1 MPPVI
6 LKDMIIAI
14 IEDEKEIRELYK
26 SIIFKRFPECT
37 QIIEASSMSE
47 GVSLLK
53 QNNPD
58 VLILDIDLKDGTG
71 FDVLK
76 EIKPY
81 NFSLI
86 FSTAFNEYAI
96 NAIKFSALDYIL
108 KPIDEEEFCSAID
121 KAISLKEKQSL
132 ESQLRNFFEQYEKNN
147 QSKKLVL
154 KTAGEFNIVD
164 ICDIV
169 YCQSDN
175 SYTTFYFSNNES
187 IIVSKGMKEY
197 EDLLCEYNFFRPHN
211 SYMVNLNF
219 VKKLDKSDGGF
230 LILKTGK
237 EIPVSIRKKAR
248 LISVLDGL

>member
-1 MPPVI
+1 
-6 LKDMIIAI
+6 MIIAI

-26 SIIFKRFPECT
+26 SIITKKIPECSK
-37 QIIEASSMSE
+37 IIEASSKAE
-47 GVSLLK
+47 GVKLLK

-58 VLILDIDLKDGTG
+58 ILILDIDLKDGSG

-76 EIKPY
+76 EVNPFS
-81 NFSLI
+81 FSLI

-108 KPIDEEEFCSAID
+108 KPIDEDEFCEAIE
-121 KAISLKEKQSL
+121 KAIHLKEKQSL
-132 ESQLRNFFEQYEKNN
+132 ENQLLNFFEQYEKNS
-147 QSKKLVL
+147 QSRKLVL

-164 ICDIV
+164 ISDIV

-175 SYTTFYFSNNES
+175 SYTTFYFNNNES

-197 EDLLCEYNFFRPHN
+197 EDLLTEYNFFRPHN
-211 SYMVNLNF
+211 SYLVNLNF

-230 LILKTGK
+230 LVLKTGK

-248 LISVLDGL
+248 LISVLDSL